1 MVLRPSTRVGE
12 LRVESRYLP
21 SAHGSSGDIQSAV
34 ATPFGVRLLIGD
46 VMGTGWEASLVG
58 ASLLDAWGELARSE
72 RSLAGVAV
80 RLHHLIA
87 RSGQPERFVT
97 ALLINFPHPASPG
110 NSLTELVCCG
120 HPPPLL
126 LRGGSATFLSTL
138 QVSPPLGLL
147 DLADGWCAAT
157 SMAFGDGDGLL
168 LYTDGL
174 SEARD
179 PDGAFFPMCERVEM
193 AMNSAGAVPG
203 GEAAAS
209 GTAGGEAGGGT
220 AGGGTAGQHPLDVL
234 MASLREHI
242 GTGADGH
249 DDVLMVLAQ
258 RG

>member
-1 MVLRPSTRVGE
+1 MVPRPSTRVGE

-21 SAHGSSGDIQSAV
+21 SARGPSGDIQSAV

-46 VMGTGWEASLVG
+46 VTGTGREAGLVG
-58 ASLLDAWGELARSE
+58 AGVLDAWGELARSE

-110 NSLTELVCCG
+110 DSLTELVCCG

-138 QVSPPLGLL
+138 PVSPPLGLL
-147 DLADGWCAAT
+147 DLAEGWCAGT

-174 SEARD
+174 PEARD
-179 PDGAFFPMCERVEM
+179 PEGRCFPVCERAEM
-193 AMNSAGAVPG
+193 AMRSAGAGP
-203 GEAAAS
+203 
-209 GTAGGEAGGGT
+209 
-220 AGGGTAGQHPLDVL
+220 GGTAGQHPLDVL
-234 MASLREHI
+234 MASLRGHI
-242 GTGADGH
+242 GAVGAGH

-258 RG
+258 RA